1 MIRAHFDHPH
11 PVDRVGEGVRVLL
24 LTCAGTPGRDALIA
38 RLCATGAEVET
49 AEELYSVLGDL
60 MDDSSDYGLFVM
72 ECDAFGG
79 VDAGRRAAALL
90 GQLKRP
96 LPVILLTADRA
107 EQHFPDDWRDPA
119 ILHQPVSSVALR
131 VGMEQLLHR
140 RFDWDRPAM

>member
-24 LTCAGTPGRDALIA
+24 LSGTGTPGRDALIA
-38 RLCATGAEVET
+38 RLRATGAEVEP

-60 MDDSSDYGLFVM
+60 MDDASEYGLFVM
-72 ECDAFGG
+72 DCDAFGG

-90 GQLKRP
+90 GQMKRP
-96 LPVILLTADRA
+96 LPVILLSGECT

-119 ILHQPVSSVALR
+119 VLRLPVSSVALR
-131 VGMEQLLHR
+131 VGMEQLLHH
-140 RFDWDRPAM
+140 RFDWDRPGM